1 MIVGFQNL
9 QTYIYT
15 VKKSTYMKFTIT
27 ITTDHPDC
35 ITAAQAIELKHELT
49 RIIERFEDPT
59 FFYRTQKLVDGDG
72 ITLKGCTIH
81 PIQNMTLYN
90 VVEAGQWEIDPAA
103 GLNM

>member
-1 MIVGFQNL
+1 
-9 QTYIYT
+9 
-15 VKKSTYMKFTIT
+15 MKFTIT
-27 ITTDHPDC
+27 ITTDHPDR

-81 PIQNMTLYN
+81 PLQNMTVYN